1 MKTKKVSIVISCC
14 GEKLS
19 ALRRYMS
26 KKDLALET
34 ELDDAV
40 EKLYEKY
47 VPGPVREYIDDKL
60 ADEAAQPTVHRQ
72 RHPKVSG
79 DSSCADT
86 TEAV

>member
-1 MKTKKVSIVISCC
+1 MKRVSIVISCC

-19 ALRRYMS
+19 ALKRYMA
-26 KKDLALET
+26 KKDLTLEA

-40 EKLYEKY
+40 DKLYEKY

-60 ADEAAQPTVHRQ
+60 AEEAANPSAPRQ
-72 RHPKVSG
+72 RRAKDTSG
-79 DSSCADT
+79 ASPAGS

>member
-1 MKTKKVSIVISCC
+1 MKRVSIVISCC

-19 ALRRYMS
+19 ALKRYMA
-26 KKDLALET
+26 KKDLTLEA

-40 EKLYEKY
+40 DKLYEKY

-60 ADEAAQPTVHRQ
+60 AEEAANPSAPRQ
-72 RHPKVSG
+72 RRAKDTSG
-79 DSSCADT
+79 SSPAGS